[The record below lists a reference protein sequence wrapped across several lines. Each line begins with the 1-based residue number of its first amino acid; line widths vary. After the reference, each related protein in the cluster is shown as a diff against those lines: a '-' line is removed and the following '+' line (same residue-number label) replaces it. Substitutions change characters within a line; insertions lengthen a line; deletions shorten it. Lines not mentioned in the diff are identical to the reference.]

1 MSSTSYGTYGC
12 KCKKACASLL
22 LLWLSICP
30 MAHAHKS
37 ESHSLIVA
45 NSKAWKPFSYLSPDG
60 EPKGILID
68 FWKEYAV
75 NNQIDVQFLLLDW
88 DASLQAVKEGKADFH
103 GGLVYSPEI
112 AKYMDFGAVI
122 MPIQT
127 KLYVNKDVLSV
138 DIRSVLTGEMTLP
151 IGVVKGSYE
160 SEFVQTN
167 YPNAPIAEYINNDS
181 MIQAAVDKKVLYFVA
196 DLQVANFYMAT
207 TPGAGMFVPTI
218 SLYSKDLRIAAGM
231 HSATS
236 ILEVSR
242 AFEKVIDTDRE
253 RILTRW
259 SLVKTVYPLY
269 LFPIAIFIMAVATL
283 YHIFA
288 LKRMVALRTR
298 QLTIANQQLLE
309 MTLTDSLTK
318 LYNRRHLI
326 EQLALLNHLKRNLT
340 VMVFDI
346 DDFKSINDRYG
357 HLAGDRAIVAI
368 ADAAKSMTDDRM
380 TLARI
385 GGEEFALVTS
395 SLSEREALNFAN
407 MLCKAV
413 YDQPVILGGQA
424 IHLSISLGCAYYPE
438 FTHIVSLQDAD
449 ELMYQGKSEGKNR
462 AVFQVITDCQL
473 QPALRQV
480 N

>member
-1 MSSTSYGTYGC
+1 
-12 KCKKACASLL
+12 
-22 LLWLSICP
+22 
-30 MAHAHKS
+30 
-37 ESHSLIVA
+37 
-45 NSKAWKPFSYLSPDG
+45 
-60 EPKGILID
+60 
-68 FWKEYAV
+68 
-75 NNQIDVQFLLLDW
+75 
-88 DASLQAVKEGKADFH
+88 
-103 GGLVYSPEI
+103 
-112 AKYMDFGAVI
+112 
-122 MPIQT
+122 
-127 KLYVNKDVLSV
+127 
-138 DIRSVLTGEMTLP
+138 
-151 IGVVKGSYE
+151 
-160 SEFVQTN
+160 
-167 YPNAPIAEYINNDS
+167 
-181 MIQAAVDKKVLYFVA
+181 
-196 DLQVANFYMAT
+196 
-207 TPGAGMFVPTI
+207 MFVPTI
-218 SLYSKDLRIAAGM
+218 SLYSEDLRIAAGM

-259 SLVKTVYPLY
+259 SVVKMVYPLY

-368 ADAAKSMTDDRM
+368 AEAAKSMTDDRM

>member
-1 MSSTSYGTYGC
+1 MSSTSYGTYGY
-12 KCKKACASLL
+12 KCTKACASLL

-30 MAHAHKS
+30 MTYAHKS

-68 FWKEYAV
+68 FWKAYAAD
-75 NNQIDVQFLLLDW
+75 NQIDVQFLLLDW
-88 DASLQAVKEGKADFH
+88 ETSLQAVKEGRADFH
-103 GGLVYSPEI
+103 AGLVYSSER
-112 AKYMDFGAVI
+112 ADYLDFGAVI

-127 KLYVNKDVLSV
+127 KLYVNQDVLSIDV
-138 DIRSVLTGEMTLP
+138 KSVLAGEMTLP

-160 SEFVQTN
+160 SEFIKTN
-167 YPNAPIAEYINNDS
+167 YPNAPIAEYINNDT
-181 MIQAAVDKKVLYFVA
+181 MIQAAVAKKVLYFVA
-196 DLQVANFYMAT
+196 DLQVANFYIAT
-207 TPGAGMFVPTI
+207 MPGAGMFVPVI
-218 SLYSKDLRIAAGM
+218 NLYSKDLRIAAGL
-231 HSATS
+231 HSSAS
-236 ILEVSR
+236 ILDVSR

-253 RILTRW
+253 RILNRW
-259 SLVKTVYPLY
+259 SVVKTVYPLY
-269 LFPIAIFIMAVATL
+269 LLPIAIFVMAVATL

-326 EQLALLNHLKRNLT
+326 EQLALLNHLQRSLT

-346 DDFKSINDRYG
+346 DDFKSINDQYG
-357 HLAGDRAIVAI
+357 HLVGDRAIVAV
-368 ADAAKSMTDDRM
+368 AETAKSMTDERM

-385 GGEEFALVTS
+385 GGEEFALVTA
-395 SLSEREALNFAN
+395 SLSEREARNFAQ

-413 YDQPVILGGQA
+413 YEQPIILGGQA

-438 FTHIVSLQDAD
+438 FTHIVNLQDAD
-449 ELMYQGKSEGKNR
+449 QLMYQGKSEGKNR
-462 AVFQVITDCQL
+462 SVFQVITDSQV
-473 QPALRQV
+473 QPELRQV
-480 N
+480 P